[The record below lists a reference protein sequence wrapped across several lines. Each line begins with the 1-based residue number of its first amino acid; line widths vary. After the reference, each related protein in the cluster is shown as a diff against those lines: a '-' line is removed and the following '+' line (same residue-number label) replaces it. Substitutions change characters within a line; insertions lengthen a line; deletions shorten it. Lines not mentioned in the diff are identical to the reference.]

1 MKDKTGLSLPLWG
14 WWMAL
19 EDEQQVEG
27 LGSQIIPEHAMETTM
42 GNIREH
48 SEVPVRVCQVLSTLP
63 IMCFWLCL
71 LRVLQL
77 ATGISE
83 HPQLPDLDL

>member
-1 MKDKTGLSLPLWG
+1 
-14 WWMAL
+14 MAL

-27 LGSQIIPEHAMETTM
+27 LGNQIISEHPVETTA
-42 GNIREH
+42 GNMREH
-48 SEVPVRVCQVLSTLP
+48 SEVPVCICQVLNTLP

-71 LRVLQL
+71 FRALQL

-83 HPQLPDLDL
+83 HPQLPDRGL